1 MRMQF
6 LLANINKTLYYSFLL
21 AGLMMVWPSLGVAQT
36 GIFGSV
42 TTLGETPSDMVIDEL
57 RGMLYLVRSNAN
69 RVDVYDYVNKKLLNP
84 IGVGNFPV
92 SAAISPDGAMLY
104 VTNATSTSVSVVRL
118 GDNQVLSTL
127 SLPVRPEG
135 IAVGADGRVLITT
148 QGTGVNN
155 AQQTLLLYDPRQD
168 ASLQLTN
175 VPSPTTISTG
185 NINQNVFF
193 GRPVTPFP
201 GKLITTPDGN
211 FIVGMVAINQ
221 ALNTA
226 QTTMFVYEV
235 ASGTILRNRT
245 VTGQS
250 TVLAMSPDGARM
262 MAGSSQYDFGTM
274 NVRGVMN
281 TANLPFTLAG
291 AVGIPNGVNFGG
303 SVFGPDGKTLYS
315 AFNYTATMT
324 NQRPTANILFIGN
337 ASNLGVRLGIRMP
350 ESVLGK
356 MVITA
361 DGNQIFAISESG
373 FVTLP
378 VGNLFDYPILDPEST
393 QVFLANDPC
402 NKGIARGSIKISN
415 LGKGKLTYSV
425 PALTAALVA
434 QVTSGLA
441 PSSVSF
447 TMDPG
452 RVNVNRRPGTNVYN
466 GNNGGAVVVNLNSLE
481 AINIPNTIRVFMN
494 YRLND
499 QRGLIFPVPTLA
511 NGVNPGRG
519 LRELIVDEK
528 RNRAYISNSALNRI
542 EVFDTVK
549 QKFLDPIEAGQFPQN
564 LAMSLDA
571 ATLYVANVGG
581 ESIQAIDLDSLST
594 LGNIEFPPTPRNA
607 AQNAISVDSMAM
619 TLAGLQFT
627 TTNGNVWRTLGN
639 QAVVRPG
646 GGVFNAA
653 GTVGGNRFM
662 TASPGGE
669 FAMLLASVAGTT
681 TANGYLFDATID
693 AYTASRTV
701 FQQPYASYVAP
712 TAAGP
717 RGEYFLAGGLILGS
731 SLTPL
736 GGVER
741 PGATQF
747 VPGQNGQV
755 TQISVSA
762 GNRNVYSVWPI
773 DSQRFIRSTTPV
785 RTVATAVTRDEERTT
800 LELVDIRTQSETV
813 AGILPENPVFFVSG
827 STQQINVPNRQMAVD
842 SKGTVYILTVSGLT
856 VVPTSAT
863 TTTTAPAI
871 PAGVRG
877 IVNANDGSTNI
888 RVGSFITI
896 NGTSLATP
904 TTADTVP
911 LPSVLGGSCV
921 TFNDIPLPI
930 ISSSPTQIVAQVP
943 TDVRPGL
950 NIVQVR
956 SLLNAQQSTP
966 VTITVLR

>member
-1 MRMQF
+1 MQMQF
-6 LLANINKTLYYSFLL
+6 VLANINKSLFFSLMAVVLL
-21 AGLMMVWPSLGVAQT
+21 VAQSGVMQAQT

-42 TTLGETPSDMVIDEL
+42 TSLGETPSDMVLDEL
-57 RGMLYLVRSNAN
+57 RGLLYLVRSNAN
-69 RVDVYDYVNKKLLNP
+69 RVEVYDYVNKKLENP
-84 IGVGNFPV
+84 IPVGSFPV
-92 SAAISPDGAMLY
+92 SAAMSPDGATLY
-104 VTNATSTSVSVVRL
+104 VTNATSTSVSIIRL
-118 GDNQVLSTL
+118 GDNQVLNTL

-135 IAVGADGRVLITT
+135 VAVGADGRVLITT
-148 QGTGVNN
+148 QGTGTNN
-155 AQQTLLLYDPRQD
+155 ASQTLLLYDPRQD
-168 ASLQLTN
+168 ASLQLSV
-175 VPSPTTISTG
+175 VPSPATISTG
-185 NINQNVFF
+185 NINQNIFF

-221 ALNTA
+221 NVNTA

-250 TVLAMSPDGARM
+250 TVLAMSPDGARV

-291 AVGIPNGVNFGG
+291 AVGFPNGVNYGG
-303 SVFGPDGKTLYS
+303 SVFAPDGKTLYS
-315 AFNYTATMT
+315 AFNYTATIAT
-324 NQRPTANILFIGN
+324 QRPTANILFIGN
-337 ASNLGVRLGIRMP
+337 PTNLGVRLGIRMP

-361 DGNQIFAISESG
+361 DGSQIFGLSESG

-393 QVFLANDPC
+393 QVFLATDPC
-402 NKGIARGSIKISN
+402 NKGIARATLKVSN

-434 QVTSGLA
+434 QVASGLA
-441 PSSVSF
+441 PSAITF

-499 QRGLIFPVPTLA
+499 QRGLIFPIPTLA
-511 NGVNPGRG
+511 NGINPGRG
-519 LRELIVDEK
+519 LRDILLDEK
-528 RNRAYISNSALNRI
+528 RNRVYISNSAQNRI

-549 QKFLDPIEAGQFPQN
+549 QRYLDPIEVGQFPQN
-564 LAMSLDA
+564 MELSLDRD
-571 ATLYVANVGG
+571 TLYVANTGG
-581 ESIQAIDLDSLST
+581 ESIQTVDLASLSVT
-594 LGNIEFPPTPRNA
+594 GNIEFPPTPRNA
-607 AQNAISVDSMAM
+607 AQNALTVDSMAM

-627 TTNGNVWRTLGN
+627 TTTGNVWRTLGN

-669 FAMLLASVAGTT
+669 YAMLLASVAGTT

-712 TAAGP
+712 TGAGP

-731 SLTPL
+731 SLTPI

-741 PGATQF
+741 PGAVQF

-762 GNRNVYSVWPI
+762 GNRNVYSVWPL
-773 DSQRFIRSTTPV
+773 DSNRFLRATTPV
-785 RTVATAVTRDEERTT
+785 RTAATAVTRDEERTT
-800 LELVDIRTQSETV
+800 LELVDIRTQSESV

-827 STQQINVPNRQMAVD
+827 STQQINIPARQMAVD
-842 SKGTVYILTVSGLT
+842 SKGNVYMLTVSGLT
-856 VVPTSAT
+856 LVPTTPTSSAT
-863 TTTTAPAI
+863 APTI

-877 IVNANDGSTNI
+877 VVNANDGSTNI

-896 NGTSLATP
+896 NGTGLATA
-904 TTADTVP
+904 TAADSVP
-911 LPSVLGGSCV
+911 LPTVLGGSCV
-921 TFNDIPLPI
+921 TFNDIALPI

-950 NIVQVR
+950 NVVQVR

-966 VTITVLR
+966 ITITVLR

>member
-1 MRMQF
+1 MQF
-6 LLANINKTLYYSFLL
+6 VLANINKSLFFSFLAVVL
-21 AGLMMVWPSLGVAQT
+21 LVAQTGVVQAQT
-36 GIFGSV
+36 GIFGTATS
-42 TTLGETPSDMVIDEL
+42 LGETPSDAVLDEL
-57 RGMLYLVRSNAN
+57 RGLLYLVRSNAN
-69 RVDVYDYVNKKLLNP
+69 RVEVYDYVNKKLGNP
-84 IGVGNFPV
+84 IIVGSFPV
-92 SAAISPDGAMLY
+92 SAAMSPDGATLY
-104 VTNATSTSVSVVRL
+104 VTNATSTSVSIIRL
-118 GDNQVLSTL
+118 GDNQVVNTL

-148 QGTGVNN
+148 QGTGTNN
-155 AQQTLLLYDPRQD
+155 ASQTLLLYDPRQD
-168 ASLQLTN
+168 ASLQLSV
-175 VPSPTTISTG
+175 VPSPATISTG
-185 NINQNVFF
+185 NINQNIFF

-221 ALNTA
+221 NVNTA

-250 TVLAMSPDGARM
+250 TVLAMSPDGARV

-274 NVRGVMN
+274 NVRGIMN

-291 AVGIPNGVNFGG
+291 AVGFPNGVNFGG
-303 SVFGPDGKTLYS
+303 SVFSPDGKTLYS
-315 AFNYTATMT
+315 AFNYTATIAT
-324 NQRPTANILFIGN
+324 QRPTSNILFIGN
-337 ASNLGVRLGIRMP
+337 PTNLGVRLGIRMP

-356 MVITA
+356 MLITS
-361 DGNQIFAISESG
+361 DGSQIFGLSESG

-393 QVFLANDPC
+393 QVFLATDPC
-402 NKGIARGSIKISN
+402 NKGIAKATLKVSN

-434 QVTSGLA
+434 QVASGLA
-441 PSSVSF
+441 PSSITF

-466 GNNGGAVVVNLNSLE
+466 GNNGNAVVVNLNSLE
-481 AINIPNTIRVFMN
+481 AVNIPNTIRVFMN
-494 YRLND
+494 NRLSD
-499 QRGLIFPVPTLA
+499 QRGLIFPVSTLA
-511 NGVNPGRG
+511 NGINPARG
-519 LRELIVDEK
+519 LRDIVLDEK
-528 RNRAYISNSALNRI
+528 RNRVYISNSAYNRI
-542 EVFDTVK
+542 EIFDTAK
-549 QKFLDPIEAGQFPQN
+549 QRFLDPLEVGQFPQN
-564 LAMSLDA
+564 LALSLDQE
-571 ATLYVANVGG
+571 TLYVANTGG
-581 ESIQAIDLDSLST
+581 ESIQAIDLASLSVT
-594 LGNIEFPPTPRNA
+594 GNIEFPPTPRNA
-607 AQNAISVDSMAM
+607 AQNALTVDSMAM

-627 TTNGNVWRTLGN
+627 TTTGNVWRTLGN

-662 TASPGGE
+662 AASPDGE
-669 FAMLLASVAGTT
+669 YAMLLASATGGVQGAI
-681 TANGYLFDATID
+681 GYLFDATID

-701 FQQPYASYVAP
+701 FQQQYASYVAP
-712 TAAGP
+712 TGAGP

-731 SLTPL
+731 SLTPI

-741 PGATQF
+741 PGAVQF

-762 GNRNVYSVWPI
+762 GNRNVFSVWPI
-773 DSQRFIRSTTPV
+773 DSNRFLRATTPV

-827 STQQINVPNRQMAVD
+827 STQQINVPQRQMAVD
-842 SKGTVYILTVSGLT
+842 SKGNVYILTVSGLT
-856 VVPTSAT
+856 VIPTTPTSSA
-863 TTTTAPAI
+863 TAPTI

-877 IVNANDGSTNI
+877 VVNANDGSTNI

-896 NGTSLATP
+896 NGTGLATA
-904 TTADTVP
+904 TAADSVP
-911 LPSVLGGSCV
+911 LPTVLGGSCV
-921 TFNDIPLPI
+921 TFNDIALPI

-950 NIVQVR
+950 NVVQVR

-966 VTITVLR
+966 ITITVLR